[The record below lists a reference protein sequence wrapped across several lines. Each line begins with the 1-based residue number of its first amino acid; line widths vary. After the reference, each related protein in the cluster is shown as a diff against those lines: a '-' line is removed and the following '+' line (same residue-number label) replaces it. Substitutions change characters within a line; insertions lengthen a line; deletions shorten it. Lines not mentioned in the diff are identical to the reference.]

1 MNERKTRLALSDDDL
16 LIPNDRGMMD
26 PPGHNPGPP
35 IMTDVLIDGVPARAG
50 IGFFGTWSQRIALV
64 FEDEHPKYGK
74 EWGTKYYMF
83 DENEPGKVCWG
94 HNGESFRIEIIETD

>member
-1 MNERKTRLALSDDDL
+1 MNERKTRPALSDEDL

-26 PPGHNPGPP
+26 SPGHNPGPP
-35 IMTDVLIDGVPARAG
+35 IMADVLIDGVPAKAG
-50 IGFFGTWSQRIALV
+50 IGFFGTWSQRITLV
-64 FEDEHPKYGK
+64 FEKEHPKYGK